1 MFSFTHPKLW
11 DLRLWR
17 FFHLERFIF
26 SIGLKFVLSH
36 QNHLYLHLQN
46 RQSFDLLKM
55 NTFLFKFTSSSCQT
69 CQIFVE
75 TYKHQGHIFV
85 KIINN
90 SISFLIAFKLN
101 WQLGTQDLVQQ
112 ELIELVLQNAV
123 LLFQRSAY
131 PYDKYK

>member
-1 MFSFTHPKLW
+1 MLDMLDFCW
-11 DLRLWR
+11 DLQTLG
-17 FFHLERFIF
+17 
-26 SIGLKFVLSH
+26 S
-36 QNHLYLHLQN
+36 YL
-46 RQSFDLLKM
+46 F
-55 NTFLFKFTSSSCQT
+55 
-69 CQIFVE
+69 
-75 TYKHQGHIFV
+75 